1 MSSYTHGSDKHKVF
15 NTGWRFTDE
24 VDYDNPEC
32 TQFSNDKYDAYLI
45 EFDENNNIVLEMNI
59 LESKFEVVKA
69 PIYNLERESVNS
81 KKVKVVK
88 NYYPE
93 RGEYLSSYEPDV
105 FETLTEEE
113 ALKYAVNEDCFITF
127 GMFNDRFKLIGSV
140 PDHMDFRVTFIST
153 KGVAYRF
160 TLKEANK
167 EMKDFLNLTL
177 MPRGRYYVYVNMGD
191 YVYNTTEYIELV

>member
-1 MSSYTHGSDKHKVF
+1 MRKIKIAQIGL
-15 NTGWRFTDE
+15 NTYSHST
-24 VDYDNPEC
+24 
-32 TQFSNDKYDAYLI
+32 
-45 EFDENNNIVLEMNI
+45 
-59 LESKFEVVKA
+59 
-69 PIYNLERESVNS
+69 
-81 KKVKVVK
+81 
-88 NYYPE
+88 
-93 RGEYLSSYEPDV
+93 DV

-113 ALKYAVNEDCFITF
+113 ALKYATNEDCFITF

-153 KGVAYRF
+153 KGVAYRY